1 MVANCIVLLLER
13 EKSKRVQRFLQQ
25 STLKN
30 IIISH
35 RDAEKR
41 LESRCIM
48 KLGKTASLADS
59 M

>member
-1 MVANCIVLLLER
+1 MLLER

-30 IIISH
+30 IIISR
-35 RDAEKR
+35 RDAEKK
-41 LESRCIM
+41 LESRRIM
-48 KLGKTASLADS
+48 KLGKTALLADS